1 MRRSLPRFLCDRTG
15 AALAEFALA
24 GPLVVLIVLGTI
36 EMGVLLWSWNSMAKA
51 AQVGARL
58 AAISSP
64 VSSDIST
71 MTGLGGGVVPGGPMP
86 YFIRTCS
93 GASASCSNGGAFSQ
107 AALNWIVR
115 GPDNTCGAANSRPGM
130 CDVFARIEPD
140 NVQITYEQTGLGFAG
155 RPGGPAPSITVR
167 LSGLTFNTPVLG
179 AFSALT
185 GVTMPPFTTT
195 VTAEDLKSGAS

>member
-1 MRRSLPRFLCDRTG
+1 MRRFSAFLASRNG
-15 AALAEFALA
+15 AALPEFAIAAPLLILLVLA
-24 GPLVVLIVLGTI
+24 TI

-71 MTGLGGGVVPGGPMP
+71 MTGLSGGTLPGGPMP

-93 GASASCSNGGAFSQ
+93 GATSSCSNGGAFSQ

-115 GPDNTCGAANSRPGM
+115 GPDNTCGGVGSGAPGM
-130 CDVFARIEPD
+130 CDVFPRIQPT

-155 RPGGPAPSITVR
+155 RPGGPVPSITVR
-167 LSGLTFNTPVLG
+167 LSGLPFNTPVLG
-179 AFSALT
+179 FFSGLLN
-185 GVTMPPFTTT
+185 VSMPPFATT
-195 VTAEDLKSGAS
+195 VTAEDLKSGAP